1 MQLSGQTF
9 PSPLFRSGASDSLQ
23 RDSLGHAWGSGESW
37 GQRREA
43 AGRNEGAKGAGGTA
57 AAKVSSKVSAGPM
70 VTAVVG
76 TELLPR
82 APAEGQFCG
91 LLVSCFN

>member
-1 MQLSGQTF
+1 MQHSVQTF
-9 PSPLFRSGASDSLQ
+9 PSPLFLSRASDSLQ
-23 RDSLGHAWGSGESW
+23 RDSLGHTWGSGESW

-43 AGRNEGAKGAGGTA
+43 AGRNEEAKGAGAAA
-57 AAKVSSKVSAGPM
+57 AAKVSSKVSVGPM

-82 APAEGQFCG
+82 VPAEGQFCG